1 MIEFSPIESRVL
13 GVLVEK
19 DKTTPEQYPLS
30 LNAIVNGCN
39 QKNNRDPVTSI
50 SDNDA
55 FGALELLREK
65 KLVIRVDTIGSR
77 VNKYRHNF
85 AEVLRL
91 RGGEVAILAE
101 LLLRGPQTLGELR
114 GRASRMQPLES
125 LDEVKDLLRA
135 LMEREEPLVQQLLP
149 SPGSRA
155 ERYAQLLCPT
165 LHSLDSAPSA
175 TEENVTLLKRVE
187 NLESEMAKLS
197 EIVRELSKE

>member
-91 RGGEVAILAE
+91 RRGEVAILAA
-101 LLLRGPQTLGELR
+101 LLLRGPPALGELR
-114 GRASRMQPLES
+114 GRA
-125 LDEVKDLLRA
+125 
-135 LMEREEPLVQQLLP
+135 
-149 SPGSRA
+149 
-155 ERYAQLLCPT
+155 
-165 LHSLDSAPSA
+165 
-175 TEENVTLLKRVE
+175 
-187 NLESEMAKLS
+187 
-197 EIVRELSKE
+197 